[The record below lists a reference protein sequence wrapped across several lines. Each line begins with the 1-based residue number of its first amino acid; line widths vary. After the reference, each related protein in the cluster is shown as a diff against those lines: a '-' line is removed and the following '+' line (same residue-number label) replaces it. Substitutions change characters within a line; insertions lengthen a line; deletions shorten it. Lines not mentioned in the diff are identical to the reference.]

1 MKSITLIGMPGS
13 GKSTIGR
20 LLARRLKVRFIDLDE
35 LIHEKEKKSHSQ
47 ILKEN
52 GEKELLK
59 LEEIYTL
66 GLDFS
71 SLVFS
76 PGGSIVYS
84 PKAMEK
90 IKKESKIIYLE
101 LPFSEIKN
109 RLGRHA
115 ATRGIV
121 RLTEKGL
128 KGLFEERT
136 PLYQSFAYHII
147 NCNGLLDIEIV
158 SKIVNLASLD
168 YRNLS

>member
-20 LLARRLKVRFIDLDE
+20 LLAQRLKTRFLDLDE
-35 LIHEKEKKSHSQ
+35 TIRDKEKKTHSQ
-47 ILKEN
+47 IMKES

-59 LEEIYTL
+59 LEEFYTL

-90 IKKESKIIYLE
+90 IKKESRVVYLE
-101 LPFSEIKN
+101 LPLEEIKK
-109 RLGRHA
+109 RLGNEA
-115 ATRGIV
+115 ENRGIV
-121 RLTEKGL
+121 GLAEKGVG
-128 KGLFEERT
+128 KLFGERT
-136 PLYQSFAYHII
+136 PLYKKFADFTLNCSGLGVEEII
-147 NCNGLLDIEIV
+147 GKINEI
-158 SKIVNLASLD
+158 L
-168 YRNLS
+168 